1 MNQMRHFNREL
12 SWLAFNQRV
21 LHECLDSRLVL
32 SERLKFCAIFS
43 NNLDEFFMIRVSGL
57 IDQVFA
63 GYQKRDFS
71 GMKPIEQLRAI
82 RGQVEDL
89 VKLQS
94 EIAQD
99 LLQNQLPLHGIQLV
113 EWGILAVNQK
123 EALERYFVE
132 HIFPVLTPMAVD
144 FSRPFPLVLN
154 KSLNLVAKLKGED
167 ERYVTIQVPSVI
179 KRLVPVDGHM
189 QRYMLLENVI
199 MAFGHH
205 LFEGYEIEEI
215 GVYRVT
221 RSGDLNLKDEIAE
234 DLLGVIEASLKQRK
248 WGDVVRL
255 EVNAA
260 IEPTL
265 LKFLVDEFEIEE
277 DSVYHV
283 DGPLDLTW
291 LFNLS
296 EEMRKIEGVAA
307 YKPKSIQ
314 FEASIFEE
322 IQKRDLFFHHPF
334 DSFDPVVEFIKSAA
348 KDPEVLAIKQVLYR
362 VGGDSPI
369 VKALQ
374 DAANRGKQV
383 TVLVELL
390 ARFDEE
396 NNIHWAKS
404 LEKHGCHVIYGLS
417 GIKTHAKITLV
428 VRNEAD
434 GICRYV
440 HLSTGNYNDKTA
452 KIYTDL
458 SLFTCHEQIAQD
470 ASKFFNILSGYVNN
484 TQMNQLVTAPLNLK
498 KRLIALIEQE
508 TFWASQG
515 RPARI
520 MAKMNALVDYEVIE
534 ALYAAS
540 NAGVKIDLVIRGI
553 CCLIPQKPGLSENI
567 RVVSVIG
574 NYLEHSRLFCFFN
587 NGEHLIFIASADW
600 MPRNLFKRI
609 ELMTPILDPQI
620 KKQCLNIIEGY
631 LETKAKSRYLMPSGL
646 YVSQITEK
654 GELSM
659 QQRLERLSLIEAM
672 EV

>member
-1 MNQMRHFNREL
+1 MNQIRHFNREL

-21 LHECLDSRLVL
+21 LHECLDTMLAL

-43 NNLDEFFMIRVSGL
+43 NNMDEFYMVRVSGL
-57 IDQVFA
+57 IDQVYA

-71 GMKPIEQLRAI
+71 GKKPVELLSEI
-82 RGQVEDL
+82 RETVVDL

-99 LLQNQLPLHGIQLV
+99 LLHSQLPHHGIQLV
-113 EWGILAVNQK
+113 QWGELTPKQR

-154 KSLNLVAKLKGED
+154 KSLNLVAKLKGEE

-179 KRLVPVDGHM
+179 SRLVSVDGHM
-189 QRYMLLENVI
+189 QRYMLLENV
-199 MAFGHH
+199 MMTFGHH
-205 LFEGYEIEEI
+205 LFEGYEIESI

-248 WGDVVRL
+248 WGDVIRL
-255 EVNAA
+255 EVNGS
-260 IEPTL
+260 IEPAL
-265 LKFLVDEFEIEE
+265 LNFLIDEFEIGN
-277 DSVYHV
+277 DAVYHI
-283 DGPLDLTW
+283 DGPLDLSW

-296 EEMRKIEGVAA
+296 EDVRKTEGIAP
-307 YKPKSIQ
+307 YKPKN
-314 FEASIFEE
+314 FVYEGSIFEE
-322 IQKRDLFFHHPF
+322 IQKHDLFFHHPF
-334 DSFDPVVEFIKSAA
+334 ESFDPVVEFIRSAA

-428 VRNEAD
+428 VRKEED

-452 KIYTDL
+452 KVYTDL

-484 TQMNQLVTAPLNLK
+484 TQMNQLITAPLNLK
-498 KRLIALIEQE
+498 KRLIALIEKE
-508 TFWASQG
+508 TVWAAQG

-540 NAGVKIDLVIRGI
+540 KAGVRVDLIVRGI

-567 RVVSVIG
+567 RVVSIIG
-574 NYLEHSRLFCFFN
+574 NYLEHSRLFCFHN
-587 NGEHLIFIASADW
+587 NGENLVFIASADW
-600 MPRNLFKRI
+600 MPRNLIKRI

-631 LETKAKSRYLMPSGL
+631 LETKAKSRCLLPSGL
-646 YVSQITEK
+646 YMNQITEK

-659 QQRLERLSLIEAM
+659 QQRLERLALVEVM